1 MKGWIAQ
8 NSGNGMITF
17 FASKP
22 KKFYLDHH
30 KRRWWWVVEDNE
42 GPSFQLTNSMTAHR
56 ELLPNKAVNYVHL
69 IDMLGFKR
77 KKDNKEGF
85 GQWEGISIHEPRQV
99 ELNLNFIH
107 E

>member
-8 NSGNGMITF
+8 NSGNGLITF

-22 KKFYLDHH
+22 KKVYIDHH
-30 KRRWWWVVEDNE
+30 RKIWLWAVEDNE
-42 GPSFQLTNSMTAHR
+42 GPSFHLNNPMTAHR
-56 ELLPNKAVNYVHL
+56 ELLPNKAVNHIHL

-85 GQWEGISIHEPRQV
+85 GQWEGISIHEPVEV
-99 ELNLNFIH
+99 ELYLQFLS
-107 E
+107 